1 MQSGGGETL
10 LKKRQ
15 LRAIELALHV
25 ISTPGMN
32 LGREDVMLLQDASGL
47 NDNLHFCAVAAL
59 RDAIMKH
66 GFFAEKTGT

>member
-1 MQSGGGETL
+1 MQGGEDATL
-10 LKKRQ
+10 VKKRQ

-25 ISTPGMN
+25 ISTPGLN

-59 RDAIMKH
+59 RDAIMRH
-66 GFFAEKTGT
+66 GFFAENMAR